1 MKRGSSATNNIKAL
15 FVQPRHFPDTVKK
28 ILLFSYTMWQAPLQT
43 VTQYDHIFSN
53 VLSTSHKLTR
63 DIPTIINKQ
72 VSLIAD
78 GSERHIK
85 HSAPAVK
92 VSLEALPTPSAPEA
106 PGPAHVLYGSGTK
119 PSPAT
124 QLTLHLCKL
133 ELTSLTK
140 CKYIKEIPKPIK
152 TQVFKDTNSNYKCI
166 IHT

>member
-53 VLSTSHKLTR
+53 VLSMSHKLIR

-85 HSAPAVK
+85 HSAPAK
-92 VSLEALPTPSAPEA
+92 SAWKHSPLPALHKHRGQPTCST
-106 PGPAHVLYGSGTK
+106 GSGTK